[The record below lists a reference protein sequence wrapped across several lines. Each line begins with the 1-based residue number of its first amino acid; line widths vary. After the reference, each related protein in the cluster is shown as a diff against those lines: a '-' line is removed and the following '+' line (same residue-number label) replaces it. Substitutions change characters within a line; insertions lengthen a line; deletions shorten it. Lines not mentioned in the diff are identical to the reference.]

1 MTLLMT
7 ACSTQVSGRDMEA
20 VSPTEFQALL
30 KEDPDAYLLDVRR
43 PDEYANGHLEGAHL
57 LDWLDSATF
66 RKEAIGLDKHKTI
79 YVYCRSGRRS
89 NEAANYLAGKGY
101 KVVDMDGGIL
111 AWENAGLPV
120 TNDTPVSKHADDSDN
135 GDDRKTR

>member
-1 MTLLMT
+1 MKTLKIIIFLATLFMT
-7 ACSTQVSGRDMEA
+7 ACSAKATGNDVEV

-30 KEDPDAYLLDVRR
+30 KDDPNAYLLDVRR
-43 PDEYANGHLEGAHL
+43 HDEYAAGHLEGAHL
-57 LDWLDSATF
+57 LNWLDSATF

-101 KVVDMDGGIL
+101 KVIDMDGGIL
-111 AWENAGLPV
+111 AWEHDHLPI
-120 TNDTPVSKHADDSDN
+120 TTAP
-135 GDDRKTR
+135 